1 MAQRNKPAQEDEDL
15 LNSIAPTRKARRNSS
30 TRASKVANGVE
41 KTVKEK
47 FLPVEGEAP
56 YIAPIDGFKFSPIGT
71 NQKRAMQ
78 YMREGRQIVALTG
91 VAGSGKSMLAAYH
104 AATLL
109 KSKKIDKIYLT
120 RANVPCGKSYGL
132 LPGTLEDKIFPML
145 AQTVRHLEK
154 FLGPGFTKYC
164 LDKKIIEFV
173 AIEYMRG
180 TSFENCVVILEEAQ
194 SLTEAEFEMI
204 LTRIGKNSQL
214 IFTGDENQSDTKNSG
229 LAATVKMFDFVRKE
243 RPEYLTQEDI
253 DEVTNNIGIVK
264 FTFDDIQRSGL
275 VKAFTKMYY
284 YK

>member
-1 MAQRNKPAQEDEDL
+1 M
-15 LNSIAPTRKARRNSS
+15 
-30 TRASKVANGVE
+30 
-41 KTVKEK
+41 
-47 FLPVEGEAP
+47 
-56 YIAPIDGFKFSPIGT
+56 
-71 NQKRAMQ
+71 
-78 YMREGRQIVALTG
+78 
-91 VAGSGKSMLAAYH
+91 
-104 AATLL
+104 
-109 KSKKIDKIYLT
+109 
-120 RANVPCGKSYGL
+120 
-132 LPGTLEDKIFPML
+132 
-145 AQTVRHLEK
+145 EK
-154 FLGPGFTKYC
+154 FLGAGFTKYC

-180 TSFENCVVILEEAQ
+180 SSFENCVVILEEAQ
-194 SLTEAEFEMI
+194 SLTEDEFEMI

-229 LAATVKMFDFVRKE
+229 LSATVKMFDFVRKE

>member
-1 MAQRNKPAQEDEDL
+1 MLR
-15 LNSIAPTRKARRNSS
+15 
-30 TRASKVANGVE
+30 
-41 KTVKEK
+41 
-47 FLPVEGEAP
+47 
-56 YIAPIDGFKFSPIGT
+56 
-71 NQKRAMQ
+71 
-78 YMREGRQIVALTG
+78 
-91 VAGSGKSMLAAYH
+91 GS
-104 AATLL
+104 
-109 KSKKIDKIYLT
+109 
-120 RANVPCGKSYGL
+120 
-132 LPGTLEDKIFPML
+132 LEDKIFPLL
-145 AQTVRHLEK
+145 AQTVKHLEK
-154 FLGPGFTKYC
+154 FLGAGFTKYC

-180 TSFENCVVILEEAQ
+180 SSFENCVVILEEAQ
-194 SLTEAEFEMI
+194 SLTEDEFEMI

-229 LAATVKMFDFVRKE
+229 LSATVKMFDFVRKE